1 MLDINKIMFE
11 IYQEKYSGA
20 YKVVYF
26 TELND
31 HTRENEIGK
40 ALSGDHIYDGFI
52 KEFKKDDAKQIIDRL
67 LNQMNDGEELTSE
80 DIETALEDHIPASV

>member
-11 IYQEKYSGA
+11 IYQEKYSGE

-31 HTRENEIGK
+31 HTRETEISK
-40 ALSGDHIYDGFI
+40 ALAGDHIYDGFI
-52 KEFKKDDAKQIIDRL
+52 KEFKKDEAKQIIERL
-67 LNQMNDGEELTSE
+67 LDQMNEGEELTSE
-80 DIETALEDHIPASV
+80 EIEAALEAV

>member
-11 IYQEKYSGA
+11 IYQEKYSGE

-31 HTRENEIGK
+31 HTRETEISK
-40 ALSGDHIYDGFI
+40 ALAGDHIYDGFI
-52 KEFKKDDAKQIIDRL
+52 KEFKKDDAKQIIERL
-67 LNQMNDGEELTSE
+67 LDQMNEGEELTSE
-80 DIETALEDHIPASV
+80 EIEAALGDHMPTAV

>member
-11 IYQEKYSGA
+11 IYQEKYSGE

-31 HTRENEIGK
+31 HTRETEIGK
-40 ALSGDHIYDGFI
+40 ALAGEHIYDGFI
-52 KEFKKDDAKQIIDRL
+52 KEFKKDAAKQIIDQL
-67 LNQMNDGEELTSE
+67 LERMNDGEELSSD
-80 DIETALEDHIPASV
+80 DIETALGEHIPASA

>member
-11 IYQEKYSGA
+11 IYQEKYSSE

-31 HTRENEIGK
+31 HTRETEIGK

>member
-11 IYQEKYSGA
+11 IYKEKYSGQ

-31 HTRENEIGK
+31 HTRETEIGK
-40 ALSGDHIYDGFI
+40 ALSGDHVYDGFI
-52 KEFKKDDAKQIIDRL
+52 KEFKKDDAKQIIEHL
-67 LNQMNDGEELTSE
+67 LDQMNDGEEVTSE
-80 DIETALEDHIPASV
+80 DIEAALGIHMPASV